1 MPGNVEE
8 FDQAILVPEKV
19 GRFPLTSALLERGAD
34 QFKLDP
40 ISNTLLITT
49 LAALAE
55 HLGSFCSIC
64 SSPVLAFNL
73 VSDKWGW

>member
-1 MPGNVEE
+1 MPGEVEE

-19 GRFPLTSALLERGAD
+19 ERFPLTPALLERGAH

-40 ISNTLLITT
+40 ISSTLQITT

-55 HLGSFCSIC
+55 HLGSFCSLC

-73 VSDKWGW
+73 VSDKWG